1 MRQLT
6 ILFIWFVLLFSR
18 SFDSFKLRCSITN
31 TDVHFNQVATEDED
45 LSATDSTTPILQLK
59 SDVLETESLNIL
71 TGDTYV
77 DNLLTAL
84 PVCSSLYI
92 SLFIT
97 RV

>member
-1 MRQLT
+1 M
-6 ILFIWFVLLFSR
+6 
-18 SFDSFKLRCSITN
+18 
-31 TDVHFNQVATEDED
+31 ATEDED
-45 LSATDSTTPILQLK
+45 LSATDSDCCCTTPILQLT

-77 DNLLTAL
+77 DSLLTTL

-92 SLFIT
+92 SLFMT